1 MKEHKR
7 VLAILFIISGSL
19 EILFML
25 LLRTL
30 FSTLFMFLADE
41 AGEEGRWVFEW
52 LLPFL
57 QYLAIGVICI
67 IAIPSIIGGIA
78 VLNEKKW
85 GLTLLLVMGCLG
97 IFSFP
102 IGTALGIYTI
112 WVYSKD
118 KKEPT
123 A

>member
-7 VLAILFIISGSL
+7 ILAILFIISGSL
-19 EILFML
+19 EIMIMIML
-25 LLRTL
+25 RAL
-30 FSTLFMFLADE
+30 FSTLFVFLADE
-41 AGEEGRWVFEW
+41 AGEEGRWVFDW

-57 QYLAIGVICI
+57 QTFAIGI
-67 IAIPSIIGGIA
+67 IFIVAIPSIIGGIA

-102 IGTALGIYTI
+102 IGTALGVYTI

-118 KKEPT
+118 KKEP
-123 A
+123 AA